1 MSCAPAMPPHS
12 NPHFRADIEGLRA
25 IAILL
30 VIGAHYAIPG
40 LSAGFIGVDIFFVIS
55 GYLITGIL
63 VREYEKTASINLAR
77 FYANRFRR
85 LLPALAVVLII
96 SCYAAFHILP
106 QDLNLPNSIS
116 AAAASAWVSNIYFTF
131 ADRNYFDAGT
141 QNNLF
146 LHTWSLGVE
155 EQFYL
160 FWPLLL
166 LALTTAAKKGTES
179 RKQKA
184 ESRKQKAES
193 RKQKIAVYCI
203 GILAIISLTACM
215 ITAQAQPVI
224 AFYMMPLRAWQFA
237 SGALAWLALRHHT
250 LSNRQTC
257 FVQWAGIALLLASMV
272 FIHHHQTYPSLL
284 TLLPTTGA
292 GALLIAGASPRQNQ
306 TYIGVLLASR
316 IMQGIGGI
324 SYSWYLWHWPVLI
337 LGESMAPIKGNLINT
352 AVAISI
358 SLILALFSHKYIETP
373 VRFGRLSHA
382 RGSRQLALFLTC
394 IVLLNSQFIRWHIGL
409 RNQQDQFTASP
420 YQQART
426 DMPIIYAMDCD
437 DWYHSAQV
445 KHCIFGRAEAKK
457 TAVLLGDSIGA
468 QWFSVLTETLDPAQW
483 KIVVYTKSSCP
494 IVDETIYYDRI
505 KRDYTE
511 CTQWRNLVIQ
521 DIQHI
526 TPDLL
531 MIGSAGS
538 YNLNETQWQ
547 DGTRRIIQKL
557 VPSVKSIYLIES
569 NPPLDIDG
577 PSCLEQRRENHS
589 LSHECKTPAVNQ
601 KYAAAAVS
609 LIEVAKTE
617 LKTK

>member
-1 MSCAPAMPPHS
+1 
-12 NPHFRADIEGLRA
+12 
-25 IAILL
+25 
-30 VIGAHYAIPG
+30 
-40 LSAGFIGVDIFFVIS
+40 
-55 GYLITGIL
+55 
-63 VREYEKTASINLAR
+63 
-77 FYANRFRR
+77 
-85 LLPALAVVLII
+85 
-96 SCYAAFHILP
+96 
-106 QDLNLPNSIS
+106 
-116 AAAASAWVSNIYFTF
+116 
-131 ADRNYFDAGT
+131 
-141 QNNLF
+141 
-146 LHTWSLGVE
+146 
-155 EQFYL
+155 
-160 FWPLLL
+160 
-166 LALTTAAKKGTES
+166 
-179 RKQKA
+179 
-184 ESRKQKAES
+184 
-193 RKQKIAVYCI
+193 
-203 GILAIISLTACM
+203 
-215 ITAQAQPVI
+215 
-224 AFYMMPLRAWQFA
+224 
-237 SGALAWLALRHHT
+237 
-250 LSNRQTC
+250 
-257 FVQWAGIALLLASMV
+257 
-272 FIHHHQTYPSLL
+272 
-284 TLLPTTGA
+284 
-292 GALLIAGASPRQNQ
+292 
-306 TYIGVLLASR
+306 
-316 IMQGIGGI
+316 
-324 SYSWYLWHWPVLI
+324 
-337 LGESMAPIKGNLINT
+337 
-352 AVAISI
+352 
-358 SLILALFSHKYIETP
+358 
-373 VRFGRLSHA
+373 
-382 RGSRQLALFLTC
+382 
-394 IVLLNSQFIRWHIGL
+394 
-409 RNQQDQFTASP
+409 
-420 YQQART
+420 
-426 DMPIIYAMDCD
+426 MPIIYAMNCD

-617 LKTK
+617 PKTKWIAPADIVCPNKECHAERDNKVIYRDNQHLTDSFVKSVSNRIAAQMQDDINQP